1 MGTISH
7 SDYLMSKK
15 WILPKSL
22 TLHRCLYIF
31 CLPIPKDD
39 SGKIHET
46 SEQKTVTTSN
56 ENSET
61 DSIFYM

>member
-1 MGTISH
+1 MNPNMAKTPWQEDQSR
-7 SDYLMSKK
+7 
-15 WILPKSL
+15 WPQ
-22 TLHRCLYIF
+22 HRCLEIF

-46 SEQKTVTTSN
+46 SEQKTVTSN